1 MTLAYLD
8 SLAGLVPCRI
18 LAVGDWSD
26 GASQARI
33 QFTATRGPYQK
44 GRVETHPLRRVVP
57 RNAIYRRKHSTIIWP
72 YSWPAIIAIAKR

>member
-1 MTLAYLD
+1 MTLAYFD
-8 SLAGLVPCRI
+8 SLSGLVPCRI

-44 GRVETHPLRRVVP
+44 GRVETHPLRRIVP
-57 RNAIYRRKHSTIIWP
+57 RDAIRRRKYSKVILP
-72 YSWPAIIAIAKR
+72 YSWSVINAAKRS